1 MQSSNMGQKS
11 ILSAMVT
18 FCILMYTPMGWRPTA
33 FIASTTKGYY
43 HSLPARR
50 FSVSPVIRRAAH
62 WWNPSSTLSISP
74 ITTQILLPYKS
85 TNYAT
90 TLYIDTRA
98 RTVAPALSSTLATI
112 PHRLQSVRR
121 FW

>member
-1 MQSSNMGQKS
+1 MQSSHMGQKS

-18 FCILMYTPMGWRPTA
+18 FRILMYTPMGWRPTA
-33 FIASTTKGYY
+33 SIASNTKGYY
-43 HSLPARR
+43 HSLPARS
-50 FSVSPVIRRAAH
+50 FSVSPVIRCPAH
-62 WWNPSSTLSISP
+62 WWNPSSTLSIYP
-74 ITTQILLPYKS
+74 ITTQSLLPYKS

-90 TLYIDTRA
+90 TLYINPRA

-112 PHRLQSVRR
+112 SHRLQAFHM